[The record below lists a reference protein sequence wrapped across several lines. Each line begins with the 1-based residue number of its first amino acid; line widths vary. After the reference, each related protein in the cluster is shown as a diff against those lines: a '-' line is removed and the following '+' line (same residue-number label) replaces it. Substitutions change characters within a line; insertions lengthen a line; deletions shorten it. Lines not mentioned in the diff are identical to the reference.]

1 MAWGIGRF
9 KATKNTVA
17 LKRPIPPGPSRWAA
31 QHHCAAGRVPKGH
44 PRSWPLSRPS
54 AGNSSFQHPPRTFW
68 RRDVDRYE
76 YSPGRVRSLKA
87 TVFFVAL
94 RLLTLPGERYPIGQH
109 HGAEALV
116 SVWVSRFSPIIP
128 RHENTCSAPVCPD
141 DIARRGTS
149 RHTCRRTVGKGVFHR
164 LLFTVGADAFQPR
177 FRIAARFL
185 VRRRAAA
192 VRADFEAGPR
202 LRHGALGNRDEP
214 IPSDLGSARRTCA
227 GARVDR

>member
-94 RLLTLPGERYPIGQH
+94 RLLTLPGERYTIGQH
-109 HGAEALV
+109 HGAEGLV
-116 SVWVSRFSPIIP
+116 PAGRLEVSARESQVISFVWRLAGTLGLPQ
-128 RHENTCSAPVCPD
+128 RLAERLHERV
-141 DIARRGTS
+141 
-149 RHTCRRTVGKGVFHR
+149 
-164 LLFTVGADAFQPR
+164 LGA
-177 FRIAARFL
+177 
-185 VRRRAAA
+185 V
-192 VRADFEAGPR
+192 
-202 LRHGALGNRDEP
+202 HGAVPGL
-214 IPSDLGSARRTCA
+214 
-227 GARVDR
+227 